1 MADIFNEVLLRN
13 YTPEGWRRTRI
24 KVLLKKGDARIL
36 DNYRPISILPILY
49 KLFTRVLTQRV
60 KKVLDAGQSADQ
72 AGFRPGYSTD
82 DHLFVTTMLFER
94 AAEWGAPIW
103 IAAVDFKKAFDSVSH
118 DELFAAMLEMGV
130 EAAYVNVLKRLYAG
144 QTANVVTDK
153 ISKDFEIKRGTK
165 QGDPISP
172 ILFNAV
178 LEAVMRKLKQQW
190 VAKAHGVRV
199 GIGQPRNLQ
208 NLRFAH
214 DILLVGKSLPQ
225 VHKM

>member
-1 MADIFNEVLLRN
+1 M
-13 YTPEGWRRTRI
+13 
-24 KVLLKKGDARIL
+24 
-36 DNYRPISILPILY
+36 
-49 KLFTRVLTQRV
+49 

-178 LEAVMRKLKQQW
+178 LETVVSSTACDDTRGVCRSSLSMSQVGSPLPLVW
-190 VAKAHGVRV
+190 GVGVACCTHSTR
-199 GIGQPRNLQ
+199 
-208 NLRFAH
+208 
-214 DILLVGKSLPQ
+214 
-225 VHKM
+225 